1 MALHVGHNCVPWGDC
16 DVCGAKV
23 EPQYRQRTEREK
35 GDTMTKRVSGFVVTL
50 EQDMREDDAQEIV
63 RAILLLKG
71 VVNVDAIGSAPLDQ
85 HTIQRRLQAKMLH
98 AVATAFEEPRHLS
111 THGDK

>member
-1 MALHVGHNCVPWGDC
+1 MALHVGHNCNPWDDC

-23 EPQYRQRTEREK
+23 EPPYRQRTEREK

-50 EQDMREDDAQEIV
+50 EKDMREDDAQEIV

-71 VVNVDAIGSAPLDQ
+71 VVNVDAIDAIGSAPLDQ

-98 AVATAFEEPRHLS
+98 AVATAFEEKP
-111 THGDK
+111 

>member
-1 MALHVGHNCVPWGDC
+1 MKPHAIPFQSLGI
-16 DVCGAKV
+16 
-23 EPQYRQRTEREK
+23 
-35 GDTMTKRVSGFVVTL
+35 
-50 EQDMREDDAQEIV
+50 DA
-63 RAILLLKG
+63 
-71 VVNVDAIGSAPLDQ
+71 AIGSAPLEQ